1 MASCKYCGE
10 PLLPGAKFCTNCGA
24 RIVPPDAGTRASIP
38 EPVLKDRSVWA
49 SEIPTKTIRR
59 GRILGLVLIIMLV
72 AAAVM
77 CLIPGK
83 RSAATNRVRGSV
95 SASAGQRTESELP
108 ADFVNDVLPTGS
120 YSLRGFSVGEHHYNS
135 DVIEKT
141 GFDDW
146 YLAFDGVS
154 QGEASILGSGLQS
167 ISYDDQSIR
176 FEDGSEMSYVL
187 AQDTLTVYGPAT
199 MIFYRTDADTPLLLP
214 AEFERASDALPL
226 DSYWHGSLTISEH
239 RGTGILE
246 NGTMEIWG
254 YLGSVRGSGYY
265 FELYDAEDIDLEDTT
280 AILSFWTEIDGD
292 RLVPVIGEE
301 DAWLFDIWL
310 DDRDVDAFTLRYE
323 DGSLHTDYR
332 YEAGS
337 ESCLVSFSV
346 SPE

>member
-24 RIVPPDAGTRASIP
+24 RIVPLDSPARASIP
-38 EPVLKDRSVWA
+38 EPVLEDRPVWA
-49 SEIPTKTIRR
+49 FEKTAKAKRR
-59 GRILGLVLIIMLV
+59 GRILGLVLIILLV

-77 CLIPGK
+77 CLSPGK
-83 RSAATNRVRGSV
+83 RAAANDRVRGSV

-108 ADFVNDVLPTGS
+108 ADFVNDVLPAGS
-120 YSLRGFSVGEHHYNS
+120 YSLRGFSVGDRHYNN
-135 DVIEKT
+135 DVIEKA

-146 YLAFDGVS
+146 YLTFDGES
-154 QGEASILGSGLQS
+154 QGEASILGSGQQAF
-167 ISYDDQSIR
+167 SYDDRSIL
-176 FEDGSEMSYVL
+176 FEDGAEMSYVL

-214 AEFERASDALPL
+214 EEFERASDALPL